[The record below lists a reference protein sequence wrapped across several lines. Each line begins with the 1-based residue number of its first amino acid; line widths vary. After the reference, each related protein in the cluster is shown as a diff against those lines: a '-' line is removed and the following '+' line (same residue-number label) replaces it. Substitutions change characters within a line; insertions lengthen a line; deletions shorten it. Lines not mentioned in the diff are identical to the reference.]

1 MLKKDYPGHLAGLWG
16 NLSILKQPFS
26 RITGQVGIEIMKDE
40 VFKEHQGEI
49 ADFAFGEK
57 VASVFDDMLD
67 RSVPF
72 YSEMQRMIGEMAAD
86 FAVPG
91 TNFYDLGCSTGTTML
106 MLDKQVP
113 KDVRFV
119 GIDNSEEMLKRCRA
133 KLSEH
138 SFKRTHELLC

>member
-1 MLKKDYPGHLAGLWG
+1 MQEKDRV
-16 NLSILKQPFS
+16 FS
-26 RITGQVGIEIMKDE
+26 EQLT
-40 VFKEHQGEI
+40 EI
-49 ADFAFGEK
+49 ADFNFGEK

-106 MLDKQVP
+106 MLDRQVP

-119 GIDNSEEMLKRCRA
+119 GVDNSEEMLKRCRA

-138 SFKRTHELLC
+138 GFNRPHEL